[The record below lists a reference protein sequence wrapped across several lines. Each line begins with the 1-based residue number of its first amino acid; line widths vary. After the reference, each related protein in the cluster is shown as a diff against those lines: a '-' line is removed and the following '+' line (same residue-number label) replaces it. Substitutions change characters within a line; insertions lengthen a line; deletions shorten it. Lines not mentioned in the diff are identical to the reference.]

1 MPRTF
6 KLGQMVSIHGFESKG
21 TIIALP
27 YNDKSDTYI
36 VEFDTPQMYA
46 ISNDSEPSLHTSV
59 VAESKFLK
67 PIKDNKK

>member
-6 KLGQMVSIHGFESKG
+6 KLGQRVSIHGFESKG
-21 TIIALP
+21 TIIVLP

-36 VEFDTPQMYA
+36 VEFDTPQKYA
-46 ISNDSEPSLHTSV
+46 ISNDSEPTLHTTV

-67 PIKDNKK
+67 PIKDDKK

>member
-1 MPRTF
+1 MAHRF
-6 KLGQMVSIHGFESKG
+6 KLGQRVSIQGFESKG
-21 TIIALP
+21 TIIVMP

-46 ISNDSEPSLHTSV
+46 ISNESEPSLHTSV

-67 PIKDNKK
+67 PIKDKKK

>member
-6 KLGQMVSIHGFESKG
+6 KLGQRVSIYGFESKG

-46 ISNDSEPSLHTSV
+46 ISNDSEPSH
-59 VAESKFLK
+59 ERCC
-67 PIKDNKK
+67 